1 MVIPA
6 HEDFGTRS
14 KRNDVEE
21 KLCFEKFLRVTEDSH
36 EDNLLEDSFDFD
48 PDNLPNFISEEDRI
62 FNSKARF
69 SFGEFGLLT
78 VQSFADGHVRIL
90 SVSFSGNLKPMKAK
104 NPYFNSSSIRINI
117 HWRTIQPPFSE
128 RFSK

>member
-21 KLCFEKFLRVTEDSH
+21 KLCFENFLKVTEDSH

-69 SFGEFGLLT
+69 SSDSILPSKALRTGM
-78 VQSFADGHVRIL
+78 FAFCSPHFRAI
-90 SVSFSGNLKPMKAK
+90 
-104 NPYFNSSSIRINI
+104 
-117 HWRTIQPPFSE
+117 
-128 RFSK
+128 

>member
-21 KLCFEKFLRVTEDSH
+21 KLCFENFLKVTEDSH
-36 EDNLLEDSFDFD
+36 EDNLLEDSFDFN

-62 FNSKARF
+62 FNSKAH
-69 SFGEFGLLT
+69 FGKSIAGQLT

-90 SVSFSGNLKPMKAK
+90 SVSFSPKTN
-104 NPYFNSSSIRINI
+104 
-117 HWRTIQPPFSE
+117 E
-128 RFSK
+128 SKESLF